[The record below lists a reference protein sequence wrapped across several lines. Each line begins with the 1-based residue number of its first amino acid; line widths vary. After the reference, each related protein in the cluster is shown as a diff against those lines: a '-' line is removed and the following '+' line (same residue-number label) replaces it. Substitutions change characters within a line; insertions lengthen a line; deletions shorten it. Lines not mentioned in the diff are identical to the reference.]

1 MDLTQLGLDSLTAI
15 YGRDLI
21 LVKALVSAMFITT
34 YRAKSE
40 SDREGKKIYANYQR
54 EIKKA
59 LGNRIE

>member
-1 MDLTQLGLDSLTAI
+1 MEGSLFRI
-15 YGRDLI
+15 DLI

-40 SDREGKKIYANYQR
+40 RDREGKKIYANYQR